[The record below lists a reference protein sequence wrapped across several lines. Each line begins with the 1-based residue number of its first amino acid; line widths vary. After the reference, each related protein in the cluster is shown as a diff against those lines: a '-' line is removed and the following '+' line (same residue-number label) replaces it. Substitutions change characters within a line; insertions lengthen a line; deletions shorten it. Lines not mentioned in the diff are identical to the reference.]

1 MSTLE
6 RQLTSPGM
14 PGPSRH
20 VSGDQGITF
29 RGQDPR
35 RHLSGDQV
43 QVSQVRVRCHQLDDD
58 DHVTCYM
65 LQVLSAGGQGRRPSG
80 DTGVTRFVSGEQTG
94 HFSLEQGPGNGHQAI
109 IRTQP
114 GPQPQ
119 VQR

>member
-1 MSTLE
+1 MS
-6 RQLTSPGM
+6 PAG
-14 PGPSRH
+14 
-20 VSGDQGITF
+20 
-29 RGQDPR
+29 
-35 RHLSGDQV
+35 
-43 QVSQVRVRCHQLDDD
+43 DD
-58 DHVTCYM
+58 DHVTCDM
-65 LQVLSAGGQGRRPSG
+65 LQGRRPSG